1 MGACG
6 SMKPL
11 LGAWLITGL
20 NRYPLRRLKDQAV
33 TNPVPAKASDDG
45 SGTATSTEAGASRMF
60 PVDMVS
66 LAGSKFG
73 SLGLTE
79 YRS

>member
-1 MGACG
+1 
-6 SMKPL
+6 MKPL
-11 LGAWLITGL
+11 LGTWLTTSL
-20 NRYPLRRLKDQAV
+20 NRYLYLLRRLEDQAV
-33 TNPVPAKASDDG
+33 SNPVPAKASDDG
-45 SGTATSTEAGASRMF
+45 SGTATSTDAGASRMF

-66 LAGSKFG
+66 LVGSKFG